1 MRRGERLRGLT
12 EMPES
17 NPRGCLR
24 SQYVPRLHTLH
35 TRGEGME
42 PSAVPT
48 TANTP
53 SPHSLRAAAALAAM
67 SALAAVAALAAMA
80 VLAAVDRVFSKLL
93 PSGSRRGNPSRAIC
107 FVVPV

>member
-1 MRRGERLRGLT
+1 ML
-12 EMPES
+12 ES

-24 SQYVPRLHTLH
+24 SQYAHRLHTLH

-67 SALAAVAALAAMA
+67 A
-80 VLAAVDRVFSKLL
+80 VLAAVDRVFSKVLL
-93 PSGSRRGNPSRAIC
+93 SGSRRGNPSRAIC

>member
-1 MRRGERLRGLT
+1 
-12 EMPES
+12 
-17 NPRGCLR
+17 
-24 SQYVPRLHTLH
+24 
-35 TRGEGME
+35 
-42 PSAVPT
+42 
-48 TANTP
+48 
-53 SPHSLRAAAALAAM
+53 M